1 VARADIGGTDAGGAG
16 AGRTGVGGTGGA
28 DIVQVA
34 LSTMNGERSRDW
46 YQQGLGFLPAGSLAP
61 TADMSATQGVA
72 GARIRNLLWLVDS
85 QDFVQ
90 LEIFEYSSPPVR
102 SLRPDRGP
110 RDIGYGRVGVWVAD
124 FDAALARLARIGA
137 RPAGPL
143 SGPPG
148 ARRACVFDPDGIMVE
163 VMEDFV
169 PAPRSRPLVRP
180 GAGVALR
187 AVTAS
192 VPNLDASLRFF
203 RDAIGMTEVP
213 DIVLHTAAQEP
224 AARREQTPRRR
235 TLLAAGQ
242 LWLELTQYEAAGG
255 RPRPADYRI
264 TDQGILNI
272 AVASRTLKGYLGL
285 RGRVTAAG
293 YQVHAEIA
301 REHLRIQY
309 ALDPQGF
316 SVEMGY
322 FDAARDPIAGFCPAG
337 PPTPSRD
344 IISQKEEA
352 EQRPSAE
359 TS

>member
-1 VARADIGGTDAGGAG
+1 VSRTDVGRADAAG
-16 AGRTGVGGTGGA
+16 
-28 DIVQVA
+28 IVQVA
-34 LSTMNGERSRDW
+34 LSTMDGERSRDW

-61 TADMSATQGVA
+61 AADMSATQGVVD
-72 GARIRNLLWLVDS
+72 ARVRNLLWLVDS

-102 SLRPDRGP
+102 PLRADREP
-110 RDIGYGRVGVWVAD
+110 SDIGYTRVGVWVAD
-124 FDAALARLARIGA
+124 FDAALARLARLGA
-137 RPAGPL
+137 RPVGPL
-143 SGPPG
+143 TGPPG

-192 VPNLDASLRFF
+192 VPSLDASLRFF

-213 DIVLHTAAQEP
+213 DVVLHTAAQES
-224 AARREQTPRRR
+224 AAGREQTPRRR
-235 TLLAAGQ
+235 ALLTAGQ
-242 LWLELTQYEAAGG
+242 LWLELAQYKTAGG

-272 AVASRTLKGYLGL
+272 AVASRTLEGYLGL
-285 RGRVTAAG
+285 RDRVIAAG

-309 ALDPQGF
+309 ALDPHGF

-322 FDAARDPIAGFCPAG
+322 FGAARDPIAGFRPTVPPA
-337 PPTPSRD
+337 SRD
-344 IISQKEEA
+344 MIS
-352 EQRPSAE
+352 
-359 TS
+359 

>member
-1 VARADIGGTDAGGAG
+1 VARTEAGG
-16 AGRTGVGGTGGA
+16 TGVGRAAGA

-34 LSTMNGERSRDW
+34 ISTMDGKRSRDW
-46 YQQGLGFLPAGSLAP
+46 YQRGLDLLPAGSLTP

-102 SLRPDRGP
+102 PLRADREP
-110 RDIGYGRVGVWVAD
+110 SDIGYARVAVWVAD
-124 FDAALARLARIGA
+124 FDAALARLARLGA
-137 RPAGPL
+137 RPAAPL
-143 SGPPG
+143 TGPPG
-148 ARRACVFDPDGIMVE
+148 ARRGCVFDPDGIMVE

-169 PAPRSRPLVRP
+169 PAPGSRPLVRP

-192 VPNLDASLRFF
+192 VPNLDAALRFF

-213 DIVLHTAAQEP
+213 DVVLHTAAQDS
-224 AARREQTPRRR
+224 AQGRGQIPRRR
-235 TLLAAGQ
+235 ALLTAGQ
-242 LWLELTQYEAAGG
+242 LWLELAQYEAAGG

-272 AVASRTLKGYLGL
+272 AVASRTLEGYLAL
-285 RGRVTAAG
+285 RDRVTAAG

-322 FDAARDPIAGFCPAG
+322 FDAARDPIAGFCPSE
-337 PPTPSRD
+337 PLVPSRD
-344 IISQKEEA
+344 IISQENGSRVAEA
-352 EQRPSAE
+352 ER
-359 TS
+359 